1 MGNHSLYFGSIL
13 VVMSSIL
20 FIAVVIKIMNF
31 KKYAEQR
38 DTYNN
43 KRLDNLETILID
55 NFNEILKS
63 IKN

>member
-55 NFNEILKS
+55 NFNEILTNL
-63 IKN
+63 KN